1 MEITKMNEMRVIAL
15 TPAQGGSKKLPRK
28 NIKLPNIKPLIA
40 HSTESALNSKYGDW
54 VILSTDDEE
63 IAKVAMCYGSEVLF
77 LGPKTLAKDSSS
89 SLSAILHAIEYVKK
103 EENCSRDMVVFLQP
117 TPLQKGGTQLTRE

>member
-1 MEITKMNEMRVIAL
+1 MFDNKSVLAII
-15 TPAQGGSKKLPRK
+15 PARGGSKSIPRK
-28 NIKLPNIKPLIA
+28 NIKLLGGKPLIA
-40 HSTESALNSKYGDW
+40 YTIEEALKSKYIDR